1 MLEILQLAS
10 FFINLSYIKPVIIS
24 SVITVIQCLF
34 SKIILNA
41 RMSVLDGIICRHFNV
56 DIVDLT
62 KFVLNIL
69 HIESISTHL
78 QHELINWFY
87 VIGIIWYLLT

>member
-1 MLEILQLAS
+1 
-10 FFINLSYIKPVIIS
+10 
-24 SVITVIQCLF
+24 
-34 SKIILNA
+34 
-41 RMSVLDGIICRHFNV
+41 MSVLDGIICRHFNV

-87 VIGIIWYLLT
+87 VIGIIWYLLTWTPSAYQSNALYCWL